1 MEGLQLVSL
10 QRNPPEGGLRQGTRF
25 NPEIGCFHKVLQPM
39 FRYNTLKY
47 DNEKGPG
54 GTEKEVRRM
63 SRPSEKIQGCPGQ
76 AFDFLFDR
84 LSTWRLSIFS

>member
-54 GTEKEVRRM
+54 GIEKEVRRM
-63 SRPSEKIQGCPGQ
+63 SQPSGKIQGFPGPI
-76 AFDFLFDR
+76 DFLVGPLF
-84 LSTWRLSIFS
+84 TCRLSIFS